1 MLPRESIFLAA
12 GDHATSQCGSD
23 MHYSDDWGLYAT
35 DTYERPSDDH
45 TKPSDSS
52 IRKATPNCYLLALGI
67 LEDRAV

>member
-1 MLPRESIFLAA
+1 
-12 GDHATSQCGSD
+12 